1 VNDVRVNEMQND
13 EKERPLF
20 PGENS
25 RADFNLQLARKG
37 VEPLTGRLF
46 WINSALTILPSFG
59 GYRNVKRVV

>member
-13 EKERPLF
+13 EKERHLF

-25 RADFNLQLARKG
+25 TADFNLQLARKG
-37 VEPLTGRLF
+37 VEPLTSRLF